1 MSFPSHTDMIPR
13 CVAEDGGSF
22 VEEKAVFLLRFW
34 QMGGESHEDM
44 RHAVGVLSNRRIGN
58 PAWR

>member
-22 VEEKAVFLLRFW
+22 VEEKSVFSVALLLD
-34 QMGGESHEDM
+34 G
-44 RHAVGVLSNRRIGN
+44 
-58 PAWR
+58 WRKS